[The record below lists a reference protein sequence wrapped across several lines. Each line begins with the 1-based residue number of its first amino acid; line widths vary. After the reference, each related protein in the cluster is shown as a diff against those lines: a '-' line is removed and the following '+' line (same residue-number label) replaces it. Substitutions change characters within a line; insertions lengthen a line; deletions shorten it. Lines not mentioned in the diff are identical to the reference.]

1 MYFDFEKL
9 NLSGYVTDGDGS
21 QDCIEI
27 ENGQQHIRHELK
39 SDIEEAD
46 ARIIPHVAFSI
57 RSGTKRVV
65 VLSNDTD
72 VVVLLL
78 YYFNQFLSMGV
89 QQLWIKF
96 GTGDNSRYIP
106 IHTLADKLG
115 ENNCQMVLKVHGL
128 TGCDVTSKLG
138 TKAAGMKADIR
149 QLVNFGVSE
158 LVDPS
163 SFVLAEKYLC
173 GVLYPNESCQTFDT
187 LRYRLYTKK
196 NKDLSSLPPT
206 SHVLYGHLLRSHY
219 FVWTC
224 HTLLTENAATL
235 NPQRFGWNLV
245 DNVLIPDKHLC
256 SLPEIYTATC
266 RCNKKCT
273 GRCMCKK
280 NGTTCTEY
288 CNCSEGGCVY

>member
-1 MYFDFEKL
+1 M
-9 NLSGYVTDGDGS
+9 
-21 QDCIEI
+21 
-27 ENGQQHIRHELK
+27 K

-163 SFVLAEKYLC
+163 SFVQAEKYM
-173 GVLYPNESCQTFDT
+173 
-187 LRYRLYTKK
+187 R
-196 NKDLSSLPPT
+196 SSL
-206 SHVLYGHLLRSHY
+206 S
-219 FVWTC
+219 
-224 HTLLTENAATL
+224 
-235 NPQRFGWNLV
+235 
-245 DNVLIPDKHLC
+245 K
-256 SLPEIYTATC
+256 
-266 RCNKKCT
+266 
-273 GRCMCKK
+273 
-280 NGTTCTEY
+280 
-288 CNCSEGGCVY
+288 